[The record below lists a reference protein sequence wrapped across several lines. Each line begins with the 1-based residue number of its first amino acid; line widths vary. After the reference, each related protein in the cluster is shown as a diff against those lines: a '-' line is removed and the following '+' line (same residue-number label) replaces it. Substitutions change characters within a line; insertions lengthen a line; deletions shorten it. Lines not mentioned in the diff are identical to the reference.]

1 MRIKL
6 ASGLLVIGLL
16 IPSTAPANALFGLS
30 KCEKAVSAIFEEE
43 QIAMELW
50 ATWNRKRNVLK
61 LKSNH
66 TWNSISGLLNSAIPM
81 IESDNFMYRTM
92 NQNKSCFKSKYLAE
106 ARLDY
111 YQNLKNIKAIK
122 DLERDIASGKIS
134 GSQVMPKSS
143 ASNFLKLYL
152 TFLELVED
160 KHLDKI

>member
-1 MRIKL
+1 MRMRL
-6 ASGLLVIGLL
+6 ASALVVIGLL
-16 IPSTAPANALFGLS
+16 ASSMAPANALFGRS
-30 KCEKAVSAIFEEE
+30 KCEKAVSSIFEEE

-50 ATWNRKRNVLK
+50 AIWNKKRNVLK

-92 NQNKSCFKSKYLAE
+92 NQNKSCFKSQYLAE

-134 GSQVMPKSS
+134 GSQVMPKTS